1 MEGWPYGD
9 KRVVVLSS
17 RRLDLSAVNGAV
29 EQMGGSPAEIV
40 SQLAASGA
48 DHIYVD
54 GGITIQGFLRAGLV
68 QRLVI
73 TRVPVLIGDGV
84 PLFATLP
91 RDIRLHH
98 IATRHYSS
106 GLVQSEY
113 QIAA

>member
-1 MEGWPYGD
+1 
-9 KRVVVLSS
+9 
-17 RRLDLSAVNGAV
+17 
-29 EQMGGSPAEIV
+29 
-40 SQLAASGA
+40 
-48 DHIYVD
+48 
-54 GGITIQGFLRAGLV
+54 LRAGLV

-84 PLFATLP
+84 PLFASLP